1 MLYRFSTFTLLY
13 VKTKTSTAA
22 VIFGNNLRNL
32 RKKRHLTQEKLAE
45 VLDVSTKQI
54 GDIESGKSFTTG
66 QMMDNITKFFNV
78 SHDELFLSE
87 DQKRSIQKEAAK
99 LASEMLKKNQ
109 EDFDKKYGVEFH
121 LRSDD

>member
-1 MLYRFSTFTLLY
+1 MLYGFSTFTLLY

-32 RKKRHLTQEKLAE
+32 RKKQHLTQEKLAE
-45 VLDVSTKQI
+45 VLDISTKQI

>member
-32 RKKRHLTQEKLAE
+32 RKKQHLTQEKLAE

-99 LASEMLKKNQ
+99 MASEMLKKNQ
-109 EDFDKKYGVEFH
+109 EDFDRRYGVEFH
-121 LRSDD
+121 LCSDD

>member
-1 MLYRFSTFTLLY
+1 MLYKFSTFTLLY

-32 RKKRHLTQEKLAE
+32 RKKQHLTQEKLAE

>member
-32 RKKRHLTQEKLAE
+32 RKKQHLTQEKLAE

-99 LASEMLKKNQ
+99 MASEMLKKNQ

>member
-1 MLYRFSTFTLLY
+1 MLYGFSTFTLLY

-32 RKKRHLTQEKLAE
+32 RKKQHLTQEKLAE

>member
-1 MLYRFSTFTLLY
+1 
-13 VKTKTSTAA
+13 
-22 VIFGNNLRNL
+22 
-32 RKKRHLTQEKLAE
+32 
-45 VLDVSTKQI
+45 
-54 GDIESGKSFTTG
+54 
-66 QMMDNITKFFNV
+66 MDNITKFFNV

>member
-32 RKKRHLTQEKLAE
+32 RKKQHLTQEKLAE

-109 EDFDKKYGVEFH
+109 EKKKKKYGVEFH

>member
-32 RKKRHLTQEKLAE
+32 RKKQHLTQEKLAE

>member
-32 RKKRHLTQEKLAE
+32 RKKQHLTQEKLAE
-45 VLDVSTKQI
+45 VLDISTKQI

>member
-32 RKKRHLTQEKLAE
+32 RKKQHLTQEKLAE

-87 DQKRSIQKEAAK
+87 DQKQSIQKEAAK

>member
-1 MLYRFSTFTLLY
+1 MLYGFSTFTLLY

-32 RKKRHLTQEKLAE
+32 RKKQHLTQEKLAE

-99 LASEMLKKNQ
+99 MASEMLKKNQ
-109 EDFDKKYGVEFH
+109 EDFDRRYGVEFH
-121 LRSDD
+121 LCSDD

>member
-22 VIFGNNLRNL
+22 VIFGHNLRNL
-32 RKKRHLTQEKLAE
+32 RKKQHLTQEKLAE

-99 LASEMLKKNQ
+99 MASEMLKKNQ
-109 EDFDKKYGVEFH
+109 EDFDRRYGVEFH
-121 LRSDD
+121 LCSDD

>member
-1 MLYRFSTFTLLY
+1 M
-13 VKTKTSTAA
+13 KTKTSTAA

-32 RKKRHLTQEKLAE
+32 RKKQHLTQEKLAE

-99 LASEMLKKNQ
+99 MASEMLKKNQ
-109 EDFDKKYGVEFH
+109 EDFDRRYGVEFH
-121 LRSDD
+121 LCSDD

>member
-32 RKKRHLTQEKLAE
+32 RKKQHLTQEKLAE

-109 EDFDKKYGVEFH
+109 EDFDEKYGVEFH

>member
-32 RKKRHLTQEKLAE
+32 RKKQHLTQEKLAE

-87 DQKRSIQKEAAK
+87 DQTRSIQKEAAK

>member
-1 MLYRFSTFTLLY
+1 MLYGFSTFTLLY

-32 RKKRHLTQEKLAE
+32 RKKQHLTQEKLAE

-99 LASEMLKKNQ
+99 LASEMLKKNL
-109 EDFDKKYGVEFH
+109 EDFDRKYGVEFH